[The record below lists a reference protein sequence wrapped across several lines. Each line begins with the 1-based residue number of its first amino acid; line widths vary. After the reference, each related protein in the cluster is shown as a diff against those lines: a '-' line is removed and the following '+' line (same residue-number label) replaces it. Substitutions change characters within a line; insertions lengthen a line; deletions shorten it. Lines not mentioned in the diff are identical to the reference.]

1 VDDAIREIINKIE
14 YSPEKYLILL
24 EENRELKKQI
34 CIHTK
39 ETFPPL
45 PTPSIIRKKNIT
57 RDNID
62 GKYHV
67 EGNKFEKIRGT
78 REEVW
83 CGTAYQTTGE
93 LKKIDLE
100 LNKHGKIV
108 SKIKL
113 ITATAINNFVNVG
126 GDKHPPTTP
135 SVKGG
140 VIGEPSVP
148 LQIKE
153 KVREK
158 RDKS

>member
-1 VDDAIREIINKIE
+1 M
-14 YSPEKYLILL
+14 
-24 EENRELKKQI
+24 
-34 CIHTK
+34 
-39 ETFPPL
+39 
-45 PTPSIIRKKNIT
+45 
-57 RDNID
+57 
-62 GKYHV
+62 
-67 EGNKFEKIRGT
+67 
-78 REEVW
+78 
-83 CGTAYQTTGE
+83 QTTGE

-140 VIGEPSVP
+140 VIGAQCLAPSVP
-148 LQIKE
+148 LQIKD

-158 RDKS
+158 RDNS